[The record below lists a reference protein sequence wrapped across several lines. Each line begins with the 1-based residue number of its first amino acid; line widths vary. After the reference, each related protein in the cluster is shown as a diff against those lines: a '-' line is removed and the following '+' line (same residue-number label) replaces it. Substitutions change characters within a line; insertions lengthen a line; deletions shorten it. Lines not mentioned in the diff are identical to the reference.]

1 MIFIPLLG
9 GIAIGGRPY
18 NSVFEVATC
27 ALMGPGMSAFLVPIL
42 IAAREASEAGLLPH
56 MLAGPILIF
65 LLILGGFNLLNLLP
79 MYRFDGGQVLRQV
92 FLQRK
97 ALVGASFA
105 VTLAIL
111 CVGWLIGAP
120 NNALLAGLAVFTLL
134 SLIGSGSV
142 KPKEKLE
149 PMGSAERL
157 LVGFGLYSAV
167 AMHSYA
173 VIYAAKALF

>member
-1 MIFIPLLG
+1 
-9 GIAIGGRPY
+9 
-18 NSVFEVATC
+18 
-27 ALMGPGMSAFLVPIL
+27 
-42 IAAREASEAGLLPH
+42 
-56 MLAGPILIF
+56 
-65 LLILGGFNLLNLLP
+65 
-79 MYRFDGGQVLRQV
+79 LRQV
-92 FLQRK
+92 FLTK
-97 ALVGASFA
+97 KSLLGASFA
-105 VTLAIL
+105 VTLVIL

-149 PMGSAERL
+149 PMGSAERM

-173 VIYAAKALF
+173 IIYAAAALF